1 MNIIE
6 VENVTKKFGH
16 YKALD
21 DLSLSIARGRIFGL
35 LGPNGAGKTTLIR
48 LLTCINTPDSG
59 VIRFLGHELTPAD
72 VSNIGYLPEERGL
85 YKKMKVSEQAVY
97 MARLRGMS
105 KRDATES
112 LQRWF
117 HKLGI
122 ESWWN
127 RRVEDLSKGMQ
138 QKVQFIVTV
147 VHNPDFLIF
156 DEPFSGFDPINA
168 EQLKSEILE
177 LKENGATI
185 ILSTHNMASVEE
197 ICDDIALINKGKVII
212 KGAVNEVRRT
222 FRQNRFHITFEGQPE
237 VGSLPEWMQLID
249 RSTDSQTTTLQLQ
262 LDDNHHANDLLQH
275 FISCQS
281 ILSFGEVLPSMNDIF
296 IRTIQAQNENH

>member
-6 VENVTKKFGH
+6 VENVTKRFGKH
-16 YKALD
+16 KALD
-21 DLSLSIARGRIFGL
+21 CLSLSIAQGRIFGL

-48 LLTCINTPDSG
+48 LLTCINTADSG
-59 VIRFLGHELTPAD
+59 SICFLGHPLTSAD

-85 YKKMKVSEQAVY
+85 YKKMKVSEQAIY

-105 KRDATES
+105 KKDATES
-112 LQRWF
+112 LQQWF

-122 ESWWN
+122 ESWWD
-127 RRVEDLSKGMQ
+127 RRVEELSKGMQ

-147 VHNPDFLIF
+147 VHRPDFLIF

-177 LKENGATI
+177 LKEKGATI

-197 ICDDIALINKGKVII
+197 ICDDIALINKGKVLIN
-212 KGAVNEVRRT
+212 GAVNEVRRT
-222 FRQNRFHITFEGQPE
+222 FRENRFHITFSGQPDIRE
-237 VGSLPEWMQLID
+237 LPEWMKLIGQD
-249 RSTDSQTTTLQLQ
+249 TDSQTTTLQLQ
-262 LDDNHHANDLLQH
+262 LAEGHQANDLLQH
-275 FISCQS
+275 FITHHP
-281 ILSFGEVLPSMNDIF
+281 ILSFGEMLPSMNDIF
-296 IRTIQAQNENH
+296 IRTIQEQNENH

>member
-21 DLSLSIARGRIFGL
+21 DLSLSIGQGRIFGL
-35 LGPNGAGKTTLIR
+35 LGHNGAGKTTLIR

-59 VIRFLGHELTPAD
+59 TIRFLGHELTPAD

-112 LQRWF
+112 LQHWF

-122 ESWWN
+122 ESCWN

-177 LKENGATI
+177 LKEKGATI

-197 ICDDIALINKGKVII
+197 ICDDIALINKGKVLIE
-212 KGAVNEVRRT
+212 GAVNEVRRT
-222 FRQNRFHITFEGQPE
+222 FRQNRFHITFEGHPTIDE
-237 VGSLPEWMQLID
+237 LPEWMQLID

-281 ILSFGEVLPSMNDIF
+281 ILRFGEVLPSMNDIF